1 MAVRGYLTV
10 LITQASSRTKANEV
24 VWEDSFKEGFV
35 KGRATC
41 LCHCIPHCHSPLGD
55 CCCSRGQRSASQYQG
70 KLPATCMQHLF
81 LMTVPL

>member
-35 KGRATC
+35 KGICTS
-41 LCHCIPHCHSPLGD
+41 LHLHCT
-55 CCCSRGQRSASQYQG
+55 
-70 KLPATCMQHLF
+70 PAVL
-81 LMTVPL
+81 LISW